1 VRYRVEV
8 RPKAEKEL
16 KALPRRTTDKVRA
29 IIRGLAEDP
38 RPRGVKKLAS
48 GDGYRVRIGDIRM
61 VHDVND
67 PDRLVDIKSVLHR
80 KDAYR

>member
-16 KALPRRTTDKVRA
+16 RALPRRTTDRVRA

-48 GDGYRVRIGDIRM
+48 GDGYRVRIGEYRM
-61 VHDVND
+61 VYDVND
-67 PDRLVDIKSVLHR
+67 ADRLVDVKSVLHR
-80 KDAYR
+80 SEAYQ